1 MLKASFDVTN
11 ADDDVTTDADDV
23 TKLNEVKNQLQSSL
37 LKMTHTLEENL
48 LYYKMSLL
56 IVAIFIFLL
65 VIISGSMLPLIFILD
80 LVQSDIVLMALSYSK
95 GSLALRAL
103 CALSY

>member
-11 ADDDVTTDADDV
+11 ADDDVTTDSDDV
-23 TKLNEVKNQLQSSL
+23 TKLNEVKNRLQSSL

-56 IVAIFIFLL
+56 IIAIFIFLL

-80 LVQSDIVLMALSYSK
+80 LVQSDIVLIGLSYSK